1 MSLDGWE
8 PFWLGPPSRRVYAA
22 FHGASGAP
30 SIGIVLVPPL
40 LHELP
45 RSRRFVAEVAV
56 ELAALGLPTLRFDF
70 HGTGDSAGT
79 GEALDLDSMRRDLE
93 LAVAA
98 LRERTQV
105 ERLVLIAWRGGALA
119 LPGWLE
125 RGGTV
130 DLILLWEPIVDGAA
144 WLQELMEGDTRER
157 AVRPPPRAG
166 VARATD
172 PSDGQL
178 MGFPA
183 PSRLRAE
190 LRKTRLDDGMRRAGV
205 PVWAI
210 VRDGP
215 AELGMDVAKTLP
227 LPANAP
233 SFNVGAAM
241 DATFFLTPPV
251 RELVAK
257 LGRAVREETWA

>member
-8 PFWLGPPSRRVYAA
+8 PFWLGPSSHRLYAA
-22 FHGASGAP
+22 LHAASGA
-30 SIGIVLVPPL
+30 SSTGIVLVPPL

-45 RSRRFVAEVAV
+45 RSRRFITEVAS
-56 ELAALGLPTLRFDF
+56 ELAGLGLPTLRFDF
-70 HGTGDSAGT
+70 YGTGDSGGS
-79 GEALDLDSMRRDLE
+79 GEDMDLASMHRDLE

-98 LRERTQV
+98 LRERTRI
-105 ERLVLIAWRGGALA
+105 ERLVLVAWRGGALA
-119 LPGWLE
+119 LHGWLQC
-125 RGGTV
+125 GGAA
-130 DLILLWEPIVDGAA
+130 DLILLWEPIVDGGA
-144 WLQELMEGDTRER
+144 WVQELVEGDARER
-157 AVRPPPRAG
+157 ALRPPPRAG
-166 VARATD
+166 VPRAAD

-183 PSRLRAE
+183 PSRLRVD
-190 LRKTRLDDGMRRAGV
+190 LGKTRLDDGMHRDDV

-210 VRDGP
+210 VRSDL
-215 AELGMDVAKTLP
+215 AELPMDIARILP

-251 RELVAK
+251 RELVGK
-257 LGRAVREETWA
+257 LGQAVREEAWA